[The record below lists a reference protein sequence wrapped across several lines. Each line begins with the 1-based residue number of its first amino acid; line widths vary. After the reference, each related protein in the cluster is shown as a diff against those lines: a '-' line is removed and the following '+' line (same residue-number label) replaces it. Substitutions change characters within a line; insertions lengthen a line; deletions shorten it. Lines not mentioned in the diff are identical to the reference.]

1 MLKEK
6 KLKNGKIML
15 EGTTPKGKSLYAK
28 VHEPQS
34 KIGGQPVDPFY
45 SITLL
50 MDKDDPAA
58 QNFIQQ
64 LDNFMKQ
71 AELLANEFV
80 SKAKGRQR
88 QKPQLQNANYG
99 EYFDDEGNETNYYFI
114 KAKAKASG
122 TTQAGKKWNFKPS
135 VFDAKGTPFPTK
147 NPPLVG
153 NDSIC
158 RVAVGVTPYCQ
169 AIGYGLSIHLDA
181 VQVLDL
187 VEYNNRSAKGYGFET
202 EEDGYSI
209 NNSASFPEETDEED
223 GAVFSDDHGE
233 MPKSYRDEA
242 ADF

>member
-64 LDNFMKQ
+64 LDNFMEQ

-135 VFDAKGTPFPTK
+135 VFDVDVAFEGIGGVDERTVKNYMIPLHSK
-147 NPPLVG
+147 NPLFCKTRGRICPLFFVYFLF
-153 NDSIC
+153 C
-158 RVAVGVTPYCQ
+158 A
-169 AIGYGLSIHLDA
+169 
-181 VQVLDL
+181 
-187 VEYNNRSAKGYGFET
+187 
-202 EEDGYSI
+202 
-209 NNSASFPEETDEED
+209 
-223 GAVFSDDHGE
+223 
-233 MPKSYRDEA
+233 
-242 ADF
+242 